1 MYKKKGVVTHFS
13 SWLSRTDDQKERK
26 RNMFAVD
33 KENERDSYEWSKWER
48 EKKDISKCSDCHCIR
63 ILRLS
68 ADVYTSQKRL
78 VEQSFSTRFISF
90 TYILSLS
97 FSYIARAYTIDERR
111 RKFWIFDATI
121 VEREKRTKRTN
132 NHLTSFCLYSSYSR
146 QSIVI

>member
-1 MYKKKGVVTHFS
+1 M
-13 SWLSRTDDQKERK
+13 
-26 RNMFAVD
+26 
-33 KENERDSYEWSKWER
+33 NEVNGR
-48 EKKDISKCSDCHCIR
+48 EKKKDISKCSDCHCIR

-111 RKFWIFDATI
+111 RKF
-121 VEREKRTKRTN
+121 
-132 NHLTSFCLYSSYSR
+132 
-146 QSIVI
+146 